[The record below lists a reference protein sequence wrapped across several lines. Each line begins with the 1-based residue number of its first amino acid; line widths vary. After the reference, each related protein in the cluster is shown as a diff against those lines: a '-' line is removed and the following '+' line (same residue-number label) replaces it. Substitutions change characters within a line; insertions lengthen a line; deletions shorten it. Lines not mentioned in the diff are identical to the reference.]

1 MHSKCSNPI
10 IMIKVSISKIQ
21 IAFVNYRIKISIFIK
36 RQVTFNIHFEILEQ
50 KLYRTVI
57 RQKPKVDMLVSCN
70 FPMFDRREMDIQ
82 QGFI

>member
-21 IAFVNYRIKISIFIK
+21 IAFINYRIKISIFIK
-36 RQVTFNIHFEILEQ
+36 GQVTFNIHSEILEH

-82 QGFI
+82 QRSI

>member
-21 IAFVNYRIKISIFIK
+21 IAFINYRIKISIFIK

>member
-1 MHSKCSNPI
+1 
-10 IMIKVSISKIQ
+10 MIKVSISKVQ
-21 IAFVNYRIKISIFIK
+21 IAFINYRIKISIFIK

-50 KLYRTVI
+50 KLYRAVI

>member
-21 IAFVNYRIKISIFIK
+21 IAFINYRIKISIFIK

-82 QGFI
+82 QGSI

>member
-21 IAFVNYRIKISIFIK
+21 IAFINYRIKISIFIK
-36 RQVTFNIHFEILEQ
+36 GQITFNIHFEILEQ

>member
-21 IAFVNYRIKISIFIK
+21 IAFINYRIKISIFIK

-82 QGFI
+82 QRSI

>member
-36 RQVTFNIHFEILEQ
+36 GQISFNIHSEILEQ

-57 RQKPKVDMLVSCN
+57 RQKPKVDMLVCCN
-70 FPMFDRREMDIQ
+70 FPMFDCREMDIQ